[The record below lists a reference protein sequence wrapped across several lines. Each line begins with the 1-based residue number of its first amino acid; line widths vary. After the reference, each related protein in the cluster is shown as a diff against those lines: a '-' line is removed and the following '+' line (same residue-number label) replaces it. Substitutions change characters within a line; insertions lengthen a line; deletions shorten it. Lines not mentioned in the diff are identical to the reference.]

1 MSPVA
6 RRTIDV
12 LVVAASAWFV
22 FWQLH
27 PDLILAETTPAG
39 GDMGAHVWAFA
50 YLRDHLLPD
59 LRVTGWTP
67 DWYAGFPVFQFYM
80 VVPFLGMVA
89 LNAGIGGA
97 AALLPAAAA
106 LLLAV
111 RAGGAS
117 MRDRAV
123 LLVLAGLA
131 VIALAVGFWVGWGA
145 GWAFTLVVA
154 GVAAAVAAGLA
165 GRGAHRRPLAIAA
178 ATVAIV
184 GVALP
189 YGPAFKLV
197 SVAGVVAM
205 PAAAYAFGRLA
216 RLPHPTPA
224 LLSVATLGF
233 LFDKSFTIYGG
244 NIAST
249 MAGEFN
255 FSISLSL
262 AIVYLGVLVHGLRT
276 GTHRATA
283 AALLA
288 LVGLCHLIPAFFALG
303 ATAVLLLVHLLAEP
317 AREGVEARRTALI
330 GGGAAALVAL
340 AGAAVLAS
348 AALVDRYA
356 LFDRLEPLVIA
367 GTGPVVAVTVVL
379 LVIVALLVLTREGTD
394 APERPTTTF
403 PARGSTTEGRSAREE
418 RPGGPRLGIGRG
430 WWLLSSG
437 LVAAL
442 LAAWWVLPFF
452 WRRVYVN
459 DMGWEKIA
467 VHREGTAVWSWF
479 SDEVWPALVPGD
491 LRLFAALALV
501 GAVLSVAFRSRIGVT
516 LVVLGLGL
524 ALAFVYL
531 PQGRLW
537 NARLL
542 PFWYL
547 VVYWLAAIGIGEI
560 ARALAQVLAPDP
572 RQPRRWVT
580 VAAAPL
586 ALLLLGGF
594 LAGQLR
600 NVPGG
605 AQNPDGSYRLVR
617 SVGVPGLFSLR
628 VPDALGIDVGGRHF
642 VTDWSRWNYSG
653 YERKEAYP
661 EYRGIVAAM
670 AEVGETNGC
679 GRSLWEYSSDLN
691 DYGTPMALMLLPHWT
706 DGCIGSMEGL
716 YFEASSTTP
725 FHFLMQSELSHGP
738 SRAQRDLPYRDLDI
752 DAGVEH
758 LQLMG
763 VRYYLA
769 RSTEAQEAADGHP
782 DLTEIASDGPWVVYE
797 VDGADLVEALAH
809 EPAVTTAGEGQAE
822 WLGCKEGH
830 PPCPGAALEWF
841 QDPAR
846 WDVALAADGPAAWQR
861 VEIGAVPEA
870 RPITPAVV
878 SDVET
883 GETTI
888 SFQVDRPGT
897 PVLVKS
903 SYFPNWKASGADG
916 PYRVAPNLMVVV
928 PTDTEVRLSY
938 GRTGV
943 DLLAIVMSLLGV
955 AGLVALARRPRI
967 PVRELRPADGTGTPR
982 AHDEPG
988 LPDAEDHLEPAR
1000 SAASADA

>member
-12 LVVAASAWFV
+12 LVVAACAWFV

-59 LRVTGWTP
+59 LRVAGWTP

-80 VVPFLGMVA
+80 VVPFLVMVA
-89 LNAGIGGA
+89 LNAGFGGA

-106 LLLAV
+106 LLLAA

-123 LLVLAGLA
+123 LGVLGGLA
-131 VIALAVGFWVGWGA
+131 VVALAGGLWVGWGA
-145 GWAFTLVVA
+145 GWAFTLVAV

-165 GRGAHRRPLAIAA
+165 GRGAHRLPLAVGAA
-178 ATVAIV
+178 AVAVV

-216 RLPHPTPA
+216 RLPYPTPP
-224 LLSVATLGF
+224 LLAVTTLGF

-303 ATAVLLLVHLLAEP
+303 ATVVLLLVHLLAEP
-317 AREGVEARRTALI
+317 ARDGAEHRRTVLA
-330 GGGAAALVAL
+330 GGVAAGLVVL
-340 AGAAVLAS
+340 GAAV
-348 AALVDRYA
+348 ALVGELA
-356 LFDRLEPLVIA
+356 T
-367 GTGPVVAVTVVL
+367 TGPVVAVTVVL
-379 LVIVALLVLTREGTD
+379 LVIIALLVLTREGTD
-394 APERPTTTF
+394 PLDPTF
-403 PARGSTTEGRSAREE
+403 PARRDRRRSVRREE
-418 RPGGPRLGIGRG
+418 RTERPRFGVGRV
-430 WWLLSSG
+430 WWLLSTG
-437 LVAAL
+437 VVAAL
-442 LAAWWVLPFF
+442 LATWWVLPFF

-467 VHREGTAVWSWF
+467 VHREGTALWSWF
-479 SDEVWPALVPGD
+479 SGEVWPALVPGD

-501 GAVLSVAFRSRIGVT
+501 GAVLSVAFRSRIGVA
-516 LVVLGLGL
+516 LVVLGL
-524 ALAFVYL
+524 ALAVAFVFL

-547 VVYWLAAIGIGEI
+547 VVYWLAAVGIGEI
-560 ARALAQVLAPDP
+560 VRALAQVLAPDP
-572 RQPRRWVT
+572 RQPRRWLT

-605 AQNPDGSYRLVR
+605 AQNPDGSYRIVR

-661 EYRGIVAAM
+661 EYRGIVETM
-670 AEVGETNGC
+670 AEVGEANGC

-725 FHFLMQSELSHGP
+725 FHFLMQSELSLGP
-738 SRAQRDLPYRDLDI
+738 SRAQRDMPYRDLDV

-769 RSTEAQEAADGHP
+769 RSPEAQEAADGHP
-782 DLTEIASDGPWVVYE
+782 DLTEIAADGPWVVYE
-797 VDGADLVEALAH
+797 VDGADLVEPLAH
-809 EPAVTTAGEGQAE
+809 EPAVTTASEGQDE

-841 QDPAR
+841 QDPTR
-846 WDVALAADGPAAWQR
+846 WDVALAADGPEAWQR
-861 VEIGAVPEA
+861 VDIGDVPDA

-878 SDVET
+878 SDVEL
-883 GETTI
+883 GDTTI
-888 SFQVDRPGT
+888 SFTVDRPGT

-903 SYFPNWKASGADG
+903 SYFPNWEASGADG

-928 PTDTEVRLSY
+928 PTDNEVELSY

-943 DLLAIVMSLLGV
+943 DLAAIALSLLGV
-955 AGLVALARRPRI
+955 AGLVALARRPRVR
-967 PVRELRPADGTGTPR
+967 VRELRLADGTGTPHER
-982 AHDEPG
+982 AEPDPR
-988 LPDAEDHLEPAR
+988 PDDVDHPEPPPATPT
-1000 SAASADA
+1000 DA

>member
-1 MSPVA
+1 MSTVA

-12 LVVAASAWFV
+12 LVVAASALFV

-39 GDMGAHVWAFA
+39 GDMGAHVWAFS
-50 YLRDHLLPD
+50 YLRDQLLPD
-59 LRVTGWTP
+59 LRLAGWTP

-80 VVPFLGMVA
+80 VLPFLGMVA
-89 LNAGIGGA
+89 LNTGLGGA

-106 LLLAV
+106 LVLAARAAGASTRDRWLLVAVAILGAIALLAGV
-111 RAGGAS
+111 
-117 MRDRAV
+117 
-123 LLVLAGLA
+123 
-131 VIALAVGFWVGWGA
+131 WVDWGA
-145 GWAFTLVVA
+145 GWAFALMAA
-154 GVAAAVAAGLA
+154 GVAAAVVAGLA
-165 GRGAHRRPLAIAA
+165 GRGAHRRSLAVAA
-178 ATVAIV
+178 ATVAV
-184 GVALP
+184 LGVALP
-189 YGPAFKLV
+189 YGPSFKLI

-224 LLSVATLGF
+224 LLSVATLAF

-249 MAGEFN
+249 MAGEFA
-255 FSISLSL
+255 FSISLAL
-262 AIVYLGVLVHGLRT
+262 AMLYLGVLVHGLRT

-283 AALLA
+283 AVLLA
-288 LVGLCHLIPAFFALG
+288 LVGLCHLIPAFFALA
-303 ATAVLLLVHLLAEP
+303 ATAVLLVVHLLAEP
-317 AREGVEARRTALI
+317 AREGVEDRRT
-330 GGGAAALVAL
+330 VL
-340 AGAAVLAS
+340 AGAVAAGAIVLGGAVALLTDVAGIGPVLA
-348 AALVDRYA
+348 
-356 LFDRLEPLVIA
+356 
-367 GTGPVVAVTVVL
+367 VAVVL
-379 LVIVALLVLTREGTD
+379 LVAVALLVLTREGTD
-394 APERPTTTF
+394 AAEPLVERPRF
-403 PARGSTTEGRSAREE
+403 
-418 RPGGPRLGIGRG
+418 GIGRVT
-430 WWLLSSG
+430 WLASTG
-437 LVAAL
+437 VVAAL

-452 WRRVYVN
+452 WRRTYVN

-467 VHREGTAVWSWF
+467 VHREGMALWSWF
-479 SDEVWPALVPGD
+479 AEDVWPELVPGD

-501 GAVLSVAFRSRIGVT
+501 GAVLSVAFRSRIGVS
-516 LVVLGLGL
+516 LVVLGLFA
-524 ALAFVYL
+524 ALAFVFL

-547 VVYWLAAIGIGEI
+547 VVYWLAAIGVAEI

-572 RQPRRWVT
+572 RRPRRWVT
-580 VAAAPL
+580 LAAAPL

-600 NVPGG
+600 NIPGG
-605 AQNPDGSYRLVR
+605 SPNEDGTYRLNR
-617 SVGVPGLFSLR
+617 SIGVPGLFSLE
-628 VPDALGIDVGGRHF
+628 VPEALGVDIGGRNF

-661 EYRGIVAAM
+661 EYEGIVSTM

-725 FHFLMQSELSHGP
+725 FHFLMQSELSQAP
-738 SRAQRDLPYRDLDI
+738 SRAQRDMPYRDLDV

-769 RSTEAQEAADGHP
+769 KTPEAKQAADAHA
-782 DLTEIASDGPWVVYE
+782 DLTEIAADGPWVVYE
-797 VDGADLVEALAH
+797 VADADLVEALAN
-809 EPAVTTAGEGQAE
+809 EPVVTTAAQSQDE
-822 WLGCKEGH
+822 WLGCKEAE

-846 WDVALAADGPAAWQR
+846 WDVALAADGPAEWQR
-861 VEIGAVPEA
+861 LEPGAEPDS
-870 RPITPAVV
+870 RPVTPAVV
-878 SDVET
+878 TDVEVD
-883 GETTI
+883 ETTI
-888 SFQVDRPGT
+888 SFEVDRPGT

-928 PTDTEVRLSY
+928 PTDTEVELSY

-943 DLLAIVMSLLGV
+943 DLVAIALTLLGI
-955 AGLVALARRPRI
+955 AGVVALARRPRVT
-967 PVRELRPADGTGTPR
+967 VRELRPADGTGTPTR
-982 AHDEPG
+982 TPEEEPATDASWADEPVG
-988 LPDAEDHLEPAR
+988 SPAP
-1000 SAASADA
+1000 ADL

>member
-1 MSPVA
+1 MPPMSTVA

-12 LVVAASAWFV
+12 LVVAASALFV

-50 YLRDHLLPD
+50 YLRDQLLPD
-59 LRVTGWTP
+59 LRLAGWAP

-80 VVPFLGMVA
+80 VLPFLGMVA
-89 LNAGIGGA
+89 LNAGLGGA
-97 AALLPAAAA
+97 AALLPAAVALVLAA
-106 LLLAV
+106 GA
-111 RAGGAS
+111 AGAS
-117 MRDRAV
+117 MRDRGLLVVVAV
-123 LLVLAGLA
+123 LGAIALLAG
-131 VIALAVGFWVGWGA
+131 VWVDWGA
-145 GWAFTLVVA
+145 GWAFVLVAA
-154 GVAAAVAAGLA
+154 GVAAATVAGLA
-165 GRGAHRRPLAIAA
+165 GRGAHRRALAVAA
-178 ATVAIV
+178 GSVAV
-184 GVALP
+184 LGVALP
-189 YGPAFKLV
+189 YGPSFKLV

-205 PAAAYAFGRLA
+205 PVAAYAFGRLA

-224 LLSVATLGF
+224 LLSVATLAF

-249 MAGEFN
+249 MAGEFA
-255 FSISLSL
+255 FSISLAL

-283 AALLA
+283 AVLLA

-303 ATAVLLLVHLLAEP
+303 ATAVLLVVHLLAEP
-317 AREGVEARRTALI
+317 ARQGVEHRRTVLVGAVAAGAVVI
-330 GGGAAALVAL
+330 GAATIL
-340 AGAAVLAS
+340 AA
-348 AALVDRYA
+348 AALVDRYE
-356 LFDRLEPLVIA
+356 LYDGLEPLVIA
-367 GTGPVVAVTVVL
+367 GTGPVLAVTVAVL
-379 LVIVALLVLTREGTD
+379 VVVAIVWLTREGAD
-394 APERPTTTF
+394 PVEPLVERPRFGT
-403 PARGSTTEGRSAREE
+403 GR
-418 RPGGPRLGIGRG
+418 I
-430 WWLLSSG
+430 WWLLSTG
-437 LVAAL
+437 VVAAL

-452 WRRVYVN
+452 WRRTYVN

-467 VHREGTAVWSWF
+467 VHREGSALWSWF
-479 SDEVWPALVPGD
+479 ADDVWPELVPGD

-501 GAVLSVAFRSRIGVT
+501 GAVLSVAFRSRVGVS

-524 ALAFVYL
+524 SLAFVFL

-547 VVYWLAAIGIGEI
+547 VVYWLAAIGVGEI
-560 ARALAQVLAPDP
+560 TRALAQVLAPDP
-572 RQPRRWVT
+572 RRPRRWVT
-580 VAAAPL
+580 FAAAPL

-605 AQNPDGSYRLVR
+605 SPNEDGTYRLNR
-617 SVGVPGLFSLR
+617 SVGVPGLFSLE
-628 VPDALGIDVGGRHF
+628 VPDALAIDVGGRNF

-661 EYRGIVAAM
+661 EYQGIVSTM
-670 AEVGETNGC
+670 ADVGQTNGC

-725 FHFLMQSELSHGP
+725 FHFLMQSELSQAP
-738 SRAQRDLPYRDLDI
+738 SRAQRDMPYRDLDV

-769 RSTEAQEAADGHP
+769 KTPEAKQAADDHP
-782 DLTEIASDGPWVVYE
+782 DLTEIAADGPWVVYE
-797 VDGADLVEALAH
+797 VTDAEVVEALVN
-809 EPAVTTAGEGQAE
+809 EPVVTTAAESQDE
-822 WLGCKEGH
+822 WLGCKEGE
-830 PPCPGAALEWF
+830 PPCPGVALEWF

-846 WDVALAADGPAAWQR
+846 WDIALAADGPERWR
-861 VEIGAVPEA
+861 RIEPGADPASRAV
-870 RPITPAVV
+870 TPAVV
-878 SDVET
+878 SDVEL

-888 SFQVDRPGT
+888 SFEVDRPGT

-928 PTDTEVRLSY
+928 PTDTEVELSY

-943 DLLAIVMSLLGV
+943 DLFAIVLTLLGI
-955 AGLVALARRPRI
+955 AGVVALARRPRV
-967 PVRELRPADGTGTPR
+967 PVRELRAADGTGTPR
-982 AHDEPG
+982 RTPATDEAW
-988 LPDAEDHLEPAR
+988 AEDPVA
-1000 SAASADA
+1000 STASADL

>member
-1 MSPVA
+1 MTTAA

-12 LVVAASAWFV
+12 LVVAASALFV

-59 LRVTGWTP
+59 LRLAGWTP

-80 VVPFLGMVA
+80 VLPFLAMVA
-89 LNAGIGGA
+89 LNAGIGGVA
-97 AALLPAAAA
+97 AVLPAGLA
-106 LLLAV
+106 LLLAA
-111 RAGGAS
+111 RAAGAS
-117 MRDRAV
+117 LRDRA
-123 LLVLAGLA
+123 LLA
-131 VIALAVGFWVGWGA
+131 VIAGAAVVALAVGVWVGFGA
-145 GWAFTLVVA
+145 GWRFALMAA
-154 GVAAAVAAGLA
+154 GVAAAVSAGLA
-165 GRGAHRRPLAIAA
+165 GRGSRRRTFAIAA
-178 ATVAIV
+178 VLVAVFGI
-184 GVALP
+184 ALP
-189 YGPAFKLV
+189 YGPSFKLV

-205 PAAAYAFGRLA
+205 PAAASAFGRLA

-224 LLSVATLGF
+224 LLSVTTLAF

-249 MAGEFN
+249 MAGEFA

-262 AIVYLGVLVHGLRT
+262 ALLYLGVLVHGLRT

-288 LVGLCHLIPAFFALG
+288 VVGLCHLIPAFFALG
-303 ATAVLLLVHLLAEP
+303 ATIVLLVVHLLAEP
-317 AREGVEARRTALI
+317 ARDGLEHRRTVL
-330 GGGAAALVAL
+330 GGALAALAVVL
-340 AGAAVLAS
+340 AGALA
-348 AALVDRYA
+348 AITGL
-356 LFDRLEPLVIA
+356 A
-367 GTGPVVAVTVVL
+367 GPAPVAAVTVVL
-379 LVIVALLVLTREGTD
+379 LVIVALLVLTRVGAE
-394 APERPTTTF
+394 PFPSREPTIDG
-403 PARGSTTEGRSAREE
+403 PSGREE
-418 RPGGPRLGIGRG
+418 PVARPRFAIGRL
-430 WWLLSSG
+430 WWLASTG
-437 LVAAL
+437 AVAAL

-452 WRRVYVN
+452 WRRAYVN

-467 VHREGTAVWSWF
+467 VHRDGTSLWSWF
-479 SDEVWPALVPGD
+479 TSEVWTALVPGD

-501 GAVLSVAFRSRIGVT
+501 GAVLSVTFRSRVGVA
-516 LVVLGLGL
+516 LVVIALAL
-524 ALAFVYL
+524 ALAFVFL

-547 VVYWLAAIGIGEI
+547 VVYSLAAIGIGEI

-572 RQPRRWVT
+572 RRPRRWVT

-594 LAGQLR
+594 LAGQLH
-600 NVPGG
+600 NAPGG
-605 AQNPDGSYRLVR
+605 AENADGTYRLNR
-617 SVGVPGLFSLR
+617 SVGVPGIFSLR
-628 VPDALGIDVGGRHF
+628 VPDALGIDVGGRNF

-661 EYRGIVAAM
+661 EYRGIVATM
-670 AEVGETNGC
+670 AEVGETQGC

-725 FHFLMQSELSHGP
+725 FHFLMQSELSQAP
-738 SRAQRDLPYRDLDI
+738 SRAQRDMPYRDLDV

-769 RSTEAQEAADGHP
+769 RSPEAKAAADSQP
-782 DLTEIASDGPWVVYE
+782 DLTEVAADGPWVVYE
-797 VDGADLVEALAH
+797 VDGAELVTPLAH
-809 EPAVTTAGEGQAE
+809 EPVVTTGAETQDE
-822 WLGCKEGH
+822 WLGCKEGE

-841 QDPAR
+841 QDPGR
-846 WDVALAADGPAAWQR
+846 WDVALAADGPDEWQR
-861 VEIGAVPEA
+861 VATGSDPETRA
-870 RPITPAVV
+870 ITPAVV
-878 SDVET
+878 SDVRA
-883 GETTI
+883 GDTTI
-888 SFQVDRPGT
+888 SFDVDRPGT
-897 PVLVKS
+897 PVLVKT
-903 SYFPNWKASGADG
+903 SYFPNWSASGADG

-928 PTDTEVRLSY
+928 PTDTEVTLTY

-943 DLLAIVMSLLGV
+943 DVFATVLSLLGI
-955 AGLVALARRPRI
+955 AGLFALARRPRV
-967 PVRELRPADGTGTPR
+967 PLRDLRPADGTPPLTP
-982 AHDEPG
+982 DVEPG
-988 LPDAEDHLEPAR
+988 PQDDDVLEPR
-1000 SAASADA
+1000 PMDSSRTIDA